1 MLVRFSRQSSV
12 PGRCHHPDA
21 ALTFCHAATGTE
33 GQKVRVSIVA
43 PLVHIRLPRA
53 AADHV
58 RHVRDRRASICISLL
73 IRWSDGAHV
82 AVTAAFLVGQ
92 SEEHGHKSRSS
103 HPGAKS
109 SQVKSSQVKSS
120 QVKSSQGSRI
130 MLVLTLAPT
139 REGRCCIGTRH
150 DCSTDLWRFGARATM
165 AHGSTHTF
173 GPAHTYVTSYAPGLS
188 VRHHAAAISDS
199 ISSARLGALAVRTSG
214 GAPSARTKTSSSMR
228 MPIPL
233 HQSGSSGSLVG
244 K

>member
-109 SQVKSSQVKSS
+109 SQVKSSQIKSRLPDHVS
-120 QVKSSQGSRI
+120 IDTCPHEGGKMLYRYASRLLNRPLALWGSS
-130 MLVLTLAPT
+130 
-139 REGRCCIGTRH
+139 H
-150 DCSTDLWRFGARATM
+150 D
-165 AHGSTHTF
+165 GSTHTF